1 MDQKVITKSPR
12 PNNGALKSYRKG
24 VNDDYRGQRKR
35 NLNDFGCLFIVSH
48 EFFFSSS
55 GNLELPASSAHEVR
69 HQSSD
74 CFEYP
79 KNPNCNEGT
88 QENVCQIIIL
98 GLVNP

>member
-12 PNNGALKSYRKG
+12 PNNWALKSYRKG

-55 GNLELPASSAHEVR
+55 GNLEPRAVLTRCDTNLQIVL
-69 HQSSD
+69 
-74 CFEYP
+74 
-79 KNPNCNEGT
+79 NT
-88 QENVCQIIIL
+88 QKIL
-98 GLVNP
+98 TVMKALTKMFAKLSYLD